1 MRQKKLAQRAASAA
15 LAACMM
21 FTLSAP
27 ALAESTNALMQMSI
41 NSRSSIAR
49 LNEENSIV
57 VNGKAVNNVN
67 YADILGDGALS
78 YDKNTNTLSLN
89 KSYTD
94 DGPYIKNLTIN
105 APNTIVDLNG
115 GIYSALQGKLVIE
128 DAADVTLTSTESRAV
143 FGDTISPAPVSCVL
157 PVKIL
162 Q

>member
-57 VNGKAVNNVN
+57 VNGKAVNSVN

-94 DGPYIKNLTIN
+94 DGPYIENLTIN

-128 DAADVTLTSTESRAV
+128 DAADVTLTITVRLPSSAI
-143 FGDTISPAPVSCVL
+143 FFPVSCVL

>member
-57 VNGKAVNNVN
+57 VNGKAVNSVN
-67 YADILGDGALS
+67 YADILGDGTLS
-78 YDKNTNTLSLN
+78 YDKNTNTLNLN
-89 KSYTD
+89 DSHM
-94 DGPYIKNLTIN
+94 GNLTIN

-115 GIYSALQGKLVIE
+115 GRYSVLQGKLVIE

-143 FGDTISPAPVSCVL
+143 FGDTNIKIGRASCRERV
-157 PVKIL
+157 
-162 Q
+162 